1 MAKER
6 PKAPA
11 EKKADLMT
19 EIAELAQK
27 RYPVNPEGAILYLL
41 NFFTAVDLVEIRAD
55 LNRGT

>member
-11 EKKADLMT
+11 EKKAELMT
-19 EIAELAQK
+19 QVMELVQA

-41 NFFTAVDLVEIRAD
+41 NFFTAVDLVEIKND
-55 LNRGT
+55 LERK